1 MTRSIPQI
9 AVDFV
14 ASHEGMRLS
23 AYLDSAGIAT
33 IGFGHI
39 DGVRMGQKI
48 SKAEALNMLPRRHAD
63 RGSQALRRAQARRDR
78 EPDRASVGGLLSFA
92 YNVGAKATW
101 GLWKHINAGR
111 LDLVPGELMK
121 FTKAGGRQ
129 IPGLVHRRADE
140 VKLWSTPEPHEAVIE
155 APPSSVTRQ
164 PGMTPP
170 VNDVKP
176 LAKQNTF
183 VAQTLTG
190 VSIAGAAASQYSAP
204 IKSAADQLAAFT
216 GAPVIEHISTILITV
231 AGLCAMAG
239 IVSAVLKHRAE
250 RQ

>member
-1 MTRSIPQI
+1 
-9 AVDFV
+9 
-14 ASHEGMRLS
+14 
-23 AYLDSAGIAT
+23 
-33 IGFGHI
+33 
-39 DGVRMGQKI
+39 
-48 SKAEALNMLPRRHAD
+48 
-63 RGSQALRRAQARRDR
+63 
-78 EPDRASVGGLLSFA
+78 
-92 YNVGAKATW
+92 
-101 GLWKHINAGR
+101 
-111 LDLVPGELMK
+111 
-121 FTKAGGRQ
+121 
-129 IPGLVHRRADE
+129 
-140 VKLWSTPEPHEAVIE
+140 
-155 APPSSVTRQ
+155 
-164 PGMTPP
+164 MTPP